1 MDSLIETVRVRRS
14 GFCYRLPYQQF
25 LSRYKMLSLHTWPN
39 WQGPPVEGVS
49 YLIRDLPIPSGEF
62 AFGRTKVFVR
72 SPRTV
77 SQSFRY
83 RYSRPGLY
91 KSQVPGCL
99 VLWKRVNLMTPV
111 KHKFRSSLW
120 KESLCDLML
129 CNMSGQEFD
138 PPKAVDQ
145 WSFGSRSV

>member
-77 SQSFRY
+77 SQSLRY
-83 RYSRPGLY
+83 CYPRPRLY

-99 VLWKRVNLMTPV
+99 IFLTEPIEVPWFFLDMFITLWSTCLLFHTYSLPSPMQLTLKVL
-111 KHKFRSSLW
+111 KF
-120 KESLCDLML
+120 KI
-129 CNMSGQEFD
+129 
-138 PPKAVDQ
+138 
-145 WSFGSRSV
+145 